1 MAVTTM
7 TDTPTDTMNDVTFNA
22 LPGRRAAS
30 GSDYTPSFEVIAP
43 AASEDAMR
51 RLAEVATAVAH
62 AALPSEDEMTGIEAA
77 DSDDS
82 LPPLVAGP
90 ALRVR
95 MPTVDDHIGK
105 GIRPG
110 HFIKPDPHDA
120 RATQRRHIL
129 TELRT
134 WLTGRAASDGRMA
147 SHSGMTED
155 EIRAAMAEGRGWP
168 GGRLW
173 LLLQTMDE
181 DGIPLPGT
189 PADTGDRIRLAG
201 SWAATV
207 CENWLRYREPVTW
220 TAESLALGFVKEDR
234 LSDGRTIAGLWP
246 EPSDLD
252 ALRTAP
258 PLPESDTEAEVHP
271 FPPRNMDAYIDE
283 IHLRLGRFLTG
294 ESTLEFK
301 IRMPGWAWS
310 SLILTVVG
318 YFWIVAFLLGGA
330 RR

>member
-1 MAVTTM
+1 M
-7 TDTPTDTMNDVTFNA
+7 TDTPTDTMNDVTFYA
-22 LPGRRAAS
+22 LPGRRGA
-30 GSDYTPSFEVIAP
+30 GDYTPSFDVIAP
-43 AASEDAMR
+43 ASEDAMR
-51 RLAEVATAVAH
+51 RLAEVATTVAE
-62 AALPSEDEMTGIEAA
+62 AAIEEEAAA

-95 MPTVDDHIGK
+95 MPTVEDHIGK

-134 WLTGRAASDGRMA
+134 WLTGRVASDGRMA

-155 EIRAAMAEGRGWP
+155 EIRTAMAEGRGWP

-173 LLLQTMDE
+173 LLLQTMDAH
-181 DGIPLPGT
+181 DIPLPGT
-189 PADTGDRIRLAG
+189 PADTGDRLRLAG
-201 SWAATV
+201 VWAADF
-207 CENWLRYREPVTW
+207 CEEWLRRGGSCHWDVER
-220 TAESLALGFVKEDR
+220 LALGFVKEDR
-234 LSDGRTIAGLWP
+234 LPDGRTIAGLWP
-246 EPSDLD
+246 GLADLD
-252 ALRTAP
+252 ALRNAP
-258 PLPESDTEAEVHP
+258 PLPDSDTEAEVHP
-271 FPPRNMDAYIDE
+271 FPPRNMEAYIDE
-283 IHLRLGRFLTG
+283 LHLRLGRFLTG

-301 IRMPGWAWS
+301 IRMPGWAWTA
-310 SLILTVVG
+310 LFLTVVG
-318 YFWIVAFLLGGA
+318 YFWIVAFLLGGM